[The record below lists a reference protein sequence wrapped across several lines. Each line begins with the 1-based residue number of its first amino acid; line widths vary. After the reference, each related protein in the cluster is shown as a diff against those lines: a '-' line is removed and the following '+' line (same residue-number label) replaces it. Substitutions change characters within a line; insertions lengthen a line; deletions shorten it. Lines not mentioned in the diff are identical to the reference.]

1 VVATDRNESQTVLRA
16 CEVLKAFQHVGEE
29 LSLSGVMQ
37 RTGLPKTTAFRLLRT
52 LIHGG
57 MIERA
62 TAGVYRNN
70 FGAMNERPWRIGFA
84 AQGETE
90 FSREVLRSV
99 QAVAAREHVRLITVD
114 NRYSARAAL
123 RNADHLIHEKVD
135 LVLEFQTYERVAPM
149 IAEKFLAAQIPVVA
163 VEVPHPGATFFGV
176 DNYRAGLVGGR
187 ALGRWARDNWGGKV
201 EQLVLLE
208 LPIAGS
214 LLELRLSGMMDGLRT
229 ELPGILDVPSVR
241 LNGRGSFEQVLDE
254 LRKYLRRRGPRRT
267 LVGTVNDICALAA
280 LRAYEEAGALQ
291 QVAVIGQNALREV
304 RDELRRPGTR
314 MVGSVAYFPERYGED
329 LISLALGILEKKPVP
344 AAVFAKHQLLTP
356 RNVDL
361 IYPLDKPQ
369 SVVAMPAPA
378 AIASM
383 RMNLEQAAVRAC
395 ALSPPRVPAA

>member
-1 VVATDRNESQTVLRA
+1 VLRA
-16 CEVLKAFQHVGEE
+16 CEVLKAFQHAGEE
-29 LSLSGVMQ
+29 LSLAGVME

-62 TAGVYRNN
+62 AAGVYRNN
-70 FGAMNERPWRIGFA
+70 FGAANERPWRIGFA
-84 AQGETE
+84 TQGETD
-90 FSREVLRSV
+90 FSLEVMRSV

-114 NRYSARAAL
+114 NRYSARAAM
-123 RNADHLIHEKVD
+123 RNADQLIREKVD

-149 IAEKFLAAQIPVVA
+149 IAEKFLAAQIPVIA
-163 VEVPHPGATFFGV
+163 IEVPHPGATFFGA

-201 EQLVLLE
+201 EQLVLME

-214 LLELRLSGMMDGLRT
+214 LLELRLSGMIDGLRT
-229 ELPGILDVPSVR
+229 ELPGILDIPTVR
-241 LNGRGSFEQVLDE
+241 LNGRGSFEQVLNE
-254 LRKYLRRRGPRRT
+254 LRKYLRRRGARRT

-280 LRAYEEAGALQ
+280 LRAYEEVGALQ
-291 QVAVIGQNALREV
+291 QVAVMGQNALREV

-329 LISLALGILEKKPVP
+329 LISLALGILEKKQVP
-344 AAVFAKHQLLTP
+344 SAVFAKHQLLTP

-369 SVVAMPAPA
+369 KLSPMASPTS
-378 AIASM
+378 ISSM
-383 RMNLEQAAVRAC
+383 RMNMENTAMRSLR
-395 ALSPPRVPAA
+395 ALSA